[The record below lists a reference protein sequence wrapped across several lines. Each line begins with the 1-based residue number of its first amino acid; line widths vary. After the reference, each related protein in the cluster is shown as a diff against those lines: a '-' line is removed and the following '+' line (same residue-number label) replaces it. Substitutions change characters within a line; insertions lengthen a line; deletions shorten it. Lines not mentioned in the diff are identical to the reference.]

1 MSHILQDGDV
11 QEQVEDAA
19 PARGSVHSHQ
29 VLQIF
34 SSALLVK
41 CSIYQKQCTS
51 ADSRHQPACCCW
63 RTRGSLGGLFLNVCF
78 AVIQM
83 VGTQGSNVNQT
94 QSLEEVM
101 VAEGLSFLERTCNT
115 AQCSGCQLGCFG
127 GQNLPCSIYRRI
139 ICSCSYCME
148 HPKILLYQ
156 LLEQIIPH

>member
-1 MSHILQDGDV
+1 MVTLST
-11 QEQVEDAA
+11 
-19 PARGSVHSHQ
+19 PTRFYNF
-29 VLQIF
+29 F

-51 ADSRHQPACCCW
+51 ADSRHQPGCCCW
-63 RTRGSLGGLFLNVCF
+63 RTRGSLGGLFSNVCF

-139 ICSCSYCME
+139 ICSRSYCME

-156 LLEQIIPH
+156 LLEQIILH